1 MKRLRIKL
9 QCGATVKVERTDGG
23 FYLEVAQDGEITW
36 ATGSVVPEAL
46 DLYERWDLH
55 YIRAYLSDRADLA
68 KAFRDVADFIDE
80 KDQQNVVD
88 GEDYPK

>member
-9 QCGATVKVERTDGG
+9 QCGATVKVERTCGG
-23 FYLEVAQDGEITW
+23 FYLEVVQDGELTW
-36 ATGSVVPEAL
+36 VTGKNDQDPGE
-46 DLYERWDLH
+46 WDLH

-80 KDQQNVVD
+80 KDQ
-88 GEDYPK
+88 